1 MKDLLRFSSIFII
14 IAFAYSSETKSLS
27 GLESKTESRSESMIK
42 APSSADVAP
51 IDVEKMKDYRLKK
64 AIKDKKYVNGII
76 NGKLNSDQN
85 KEILATK
92 SSKNKNFVQ
101 RIVTEVRSKLSVM
114 TLKADKSNVVEFHA
128 VPDKNLEE
136 VK

>member
-27 GLESKTESRSESMIK
+27 DLESKIESRSESITK
-42 APSSADVAP
+42 APSSVEVSP

-64 AIKDKKYVNGII
+64 AIKDKKYANGIV

-85 KEILATK
+85 KNSLVTK
-92 SSKNKNFVQ
+92 NANNKNFIQ

-114 TLKADKSNVVEFHA
+114 TLKNDKPSVVEFHA

>member
-1 MKDLLRFSSIFII
+1 
-14 IAFAYSSETKSLS
+14 
-27 GLESKTESRSESMIK
+27 
-42 APSSADVAP
+42 
-51 IDVEKMKDYRLKK
+51 MKDYRLKK

-85 KEILATK
+85 KESSATK
-92 SSKNKNFVQ
+92 NSKNKNFIQ
-101 RIVTEVRSKLSVM
+101 RIVTEVRSKLSIM
-114 TLKADKSNVVEFHA
+114 TLKNDKPSVVEFHA

>member
-14 IAFAYSSETKSLS
+14 IAFAYSSETKLLS
-27 GLESKTESRSESMIK
+27 GIESKTESRSESITK

-51 IDVEKMKDYRLKK
+51 IDIDKMKDYRLKK

-85 KEILATK
+85 KESSATK
-92 SSKNKNFVQ
+92 SSKDKNFIQ
-101 RIVTEVRSKLSVM
+101 RIVTEVRSKLSIM
-114 TLKADKSNVVEFHA
+114 TLKNDKQSVVEFHA

>member
-14 IAFAYSSETKSLS
+14 IAFAYSSETKPLAD
-27 GLESKTESRSESMIK
+27 LESKIESRSESITK
-42 APSSADVAP
+42 APSAVEVAP

-64 AIKDKKYVNGII
+64 AIKDKKYANGII
-76 NGKLNSDQN
+76 NGELSSDHTKESLVTKNSN
-85 KEILATK
+85 
-92 SSKNKNFVQ
+92 NKNFIQ

-114 TLKADKSNVVEFHA
+114 TLKNDKPSVVEIHA

>member
-14 IAFAYSSETKSLS
+14 ITFAYSSETKSLS
-27 GLESKTESRSESMIK
+27 SLESKIESRSESITK
-42 APSSADVAP
+42 TPPSVEVAP
-51 IDVEKMKDYRLKK
+51 IDVEKIKDYRLKK

-85 KEILATK
+85 KKSLATK
-92 SSKNKNFVQ
+92 NSKNKNFIQ
-101 RIVTEVRSKLSVM
+101 RIVSEVRLKLSVM
-114 TLKADKSNVVEFHA
+114 TLKSDKPNVVEFHA

>member
-14 IAFAYSSETKSLS
+14 IAFAYSSETKLLS
-27 GLESKTESRSESMIK
+27 DLESKIESRSESITK
-42 APSSADVAP
+42 APSSVEVAP

-64 AIKDKKYVNGII
+64 AIKDKKYTNGII
-76 NGKLNSDQN
+76 NGKLSSDHTKESLVTKNSN
-85 KEILATK
+85 
-92 SSKNKNFVQ
+92 NKNFIQ

-114 TLKADKSNVVEFHA
+114 TLKNDKPSVVEIHA

>member
-27 GLESKTESRSESMIK
+27 DLESKIESRSESITK
-42 APSSADVAP
+42 APSSVEVSP

-64 AIKDKKYVNGII
+64 AIKDKKYANGIV

-85 KEILATK
+85 KKSLVTK
-92 SSKNKNFVQ
+92 NANNKNFIQ

-114 TLKADKSNVVEFHA
+114 TLKNDKPSVVEFHA

>member
-27 GLESKTESRSESMIK
+27 DLESKIESRSESITK
-42 APSSADVAP
+42 APSSVEVAP
-51 IDVEKMKDYRLKK
+51 IDVEKIKDYRLKK
-64 AIKDKKYVNGII
+64 AIKDKKYANGII
-76 NGKLNSDQN
+76 NGKLSSDHT
-85 KEILATK
+85 KESLVTK
-92 SSKNKNFVQ
+92 NANNKNFIQ

-114 TLKADKSNVVEFHA
+114 TLKADKTNVVEFHA

>member
-14 IAFAYSSETKSLS
+14 IAFAYSSETKLLS
-27 GLESKTESRSESMIK
+27 DLESKIESRSESITK
-42 APSSADVAP
+42 APSSVEVAP

-64 AIKDKKYVNGII
+64 AIKDKKYANGII
-76 NGKLNSDQN
+76 NGKLSSDHTKESLVTKNSN
-85 KEILATK
+85 
-92 SSKNKNFVQ
+92 NKNFIQ

-114 TLKADKSNVVEFHA
+114 TLKNDKPSVVEIHA

>member
-14 IAFAYSSETKSLS
+14 ITFAYSSETKSLS
-27 GLESKTESRSESMIK
+27 SLESKIESRSESITK
-42 APSSADVAP
+42 TPPSFEVAP

-85 KEILATK
+85 KKSLATK
-92 SSKNKNFVQ
+92 NSKNKNFIQ

-114 TLKADKSNVVEFHA
+114 TLKSDKPNVVEFHA

>member
-14 IAFAYSSETKSLS
+14 IAFAYSSDTKPLAD
-27 GLESKTESRSESMIK
+27 LESKIESRSEGIIK
-42 APSSADVAP
+42 APASVEVAP

-64 AIKDKKYVNGII
+64 AIKDKKYVNGIM
-76 NGKLNSDQN
+76 NGKLNSNQN
-85 KEILATK
+85 KEVSVANN
-92 SSKNKNFVQ
+92 SNNKNFIQ

-114 TLKADKSNVVEFHA
+114 TIKSDKPNVVEFHA

>member
-27 GLESKTESRSESMIK
+27 DLESKIESRSESITK
-42 APSSADVAP
+42 APSSVEVSP

-64 AIKDKKYVNGII
+64 AIKDKKYANGIV
-76 NGKLNSDQN
+76 NGKLSSDHTKESLVTKNSN
-85 KEILATK
+85 
-92 SSKNKNFVQ
+92 NKNFIQ

-114 TLKADKSNVVEFHA
+114 TLKNDKPSVVEFHA

>member
-27 GLESKTESRSESMIK
+27 DLESKIESRSESITK
-42 APSSADVAP
+42 APSSVEVSP
-51 IDVEKMKDYRLKK
+51 IDVEKMKFYRLKK
-64 AIKDKKYVNGII
+64 AIKDKKYANGIV

-85 KEILATK
+85 KKSLVTK
-92 SSKNKNFVQ
+92 NANNKNFIQ

-114 TLKADKSNVVEFHA
+114 TLKNDKPSVVEFHA

>member
-1 MKDLLRFSSIFII
+1 MKDLLRFSSIFMI
-14 IAFAYSSETKSLS
+14 IAFAYSSETKLLS
-27 GLESKTESRSESMIK
+27 DLESKIESRSESITK
-42 APSSADVAP
+42 APSSVEVAP

-64 AIKDKKYVNGII
+64 AIKDKKYTNGII
-76 NGKLNSDQN
+76 NGKLSSDHTKESLVTKNSN
-85 KEILATK
+85 
-92 SSKNKNFVQ
+92 NKNFIQ

-114 TLKADKSNVVEFHA
+114 TLKNDKPSVVEIHA

>member
-14 IAFAYSSETKSLS
+14 MTFAYSSETKSLS
-27 GLESKTESRSESMIK
+27 SLESKTESRSQSMTK

-64 AIKDKKYVNGII
+64 AIKDKRYVKDII
-76 NGKLNSDQN
+76 DGKLISDQN
-85 KEILATK
+85 KESLATK
-92 SSKNKNFVQ
+92 NSNNKNFIQ
-101 RIVTEVRSKLSVM
+101 RIVSEVRSKLSVM
-114 TLKADKSNVVEFHA
+114 TLKADKPNEVEFHA

>member
-27 GLESKTESRSESMIK
+27 DLESKIESCSESITK
-42 APSSADVAP
+42 APSSVEVSP

-64 AIKDKKYVNGII
+64 AIKDKKYANGIV

-85 KEILATK
+85 KNSLVTK
-92 SSKNKNFVQ
+92 NANNKNFIQ

-114 TLKADKSNVVEFHA
+114 TLKNDKPSVVEFHA